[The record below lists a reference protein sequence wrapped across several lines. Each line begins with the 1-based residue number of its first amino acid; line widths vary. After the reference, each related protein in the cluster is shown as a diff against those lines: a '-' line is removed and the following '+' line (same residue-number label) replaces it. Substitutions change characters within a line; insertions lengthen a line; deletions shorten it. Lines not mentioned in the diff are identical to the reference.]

1 MRQLLRNPAFC
12 RLFSGRLVTN
22 AGDSLYYVAAM
33 WLVYDLSGS
42 TFYTG
47 LAGALTLAPQAFQ
60 FLVGP
65 LVDRWSLRAIL
76 VRTQVAQGV
85 LVLAIPVAAWTG
97 SLSVGVVLLVMP
109 LLSMLNQFVY
119 PAQSAALPRIVDE
132 EELVEANS
140 AFSFAYQGVDMV
152 FVALG
157 GILVAVVGAVS
168 LFVVDSLTFAIA
180 AVIFAGIRL
189 PPTDGGTE
197 SDGTAKGKSV
207 AADYRRKLSEG
218 VGYVRGSVLVPI
230 LAASVVVNFTIGA
243 AMAVLPAFADLR
255 GGPEAYGTLL
265 AAVLAGILL
274 GALVAS
280 PLKRFGLGR
289 LSVVGFAV
297 SGLCWFAAISAPS
310 IRATAVLFCLAW
322 IPVGVTNVIFAA
334 MAQTIVPDGLL
345 GRVMSLVASASAA
358 AQPVGSL
365 LGGIAGEAVGST
377 LVISAVGA
385 GFCALTL
392 VYLGHPMLRELPAIE
407 EIEPERYGLGHPA
420 D

>member
-1 MRQLLRNPAFC
+1 MRQLLRNPAFR

-76 VRTQVAQGV
+76 VRTQLAQGV

-97 SLSVGVVLLVMP
+97 SLSVEIVLVVMP

-140 AFSFAYQGVDMV
+140 AFSFAYQGIDMA
-152 FVALG
+152 FTALG
-157 GILVAVVGAVS
+157 GILIAVVGAIS
-168 LFVVDSLTFAIA
+168 LFVLDSLTFAVA
-180 AVIFAGIRL
+180 AVIFAGVRL
-189 PPTDGGTE
+189 PPAGDGS
-197 SDGTAKGKSV
+197 SDAGSV
-207 AADYRRKLSEG
+207 VEDYRRKLSEG
-218 VGYVRGSVLVPI
+218 VEYVRGSILVPI
-230 LAASVVVNFTIGA
+230 LAASVVVNFTIGT

-280 PLKRFGLGR
+280 PLKRFGLGT
-289 LSVVGFAV
+289 LCAIGFTV
-297 SGLCWFAAISAPS
+297 SGLCWFAAVSAS
-310 IRATAVLFCLAW
+310 SVYATAALFCLAW

-334 MAQTIVPDGLL
+334 MTQTVVPDGLL
-345 GRVMSLVASASAA
+345 GRVMSLAASASAA
-358 AQPVGSL
+358 AQPVGSV

-377 LVISAVGA
+377 PVVAVVSV
-385 GFCALTL
+385 GFGVLTL
-392 VYLGHPMLRELPAIE
+392 VWLVHPMLRGLPAIE
-407 EIEPERYGLGHPA
+407 EIDPERYGLSHPA